1 MSDFGTIGS
10 LASAIRTPVAA
21 TLSGGFE
28 HAQIS
33 VDGTTIPLNTEGE
46 GHADVLLFP
55 PDVEVR
61 VLLIAPAP
69 IEYAFSVSING
80 NTVKGQGIVGGG
92 KVTKTFT
99 YQFDDFG
106 L

>member
-10 LASAIRTPVAA
+10 LASAVRTRATA
-21 TLSGGFE
+21 TLTGGYE

-33 VDGTTIPLNTEGE
+33 VDGTTIPLDVEGK
-46 GHADVLLFP
+46 GHADILLFP

-61 VLLIAPAP
+61 VLLVAPAP
-69 IEYAFSVSING
+69 IDYAFSVTING
-80 NTVKGQGIVGGG
+80 STVKSQGIVSGG
-92 KVTKTFT
+92 KVVKPFT